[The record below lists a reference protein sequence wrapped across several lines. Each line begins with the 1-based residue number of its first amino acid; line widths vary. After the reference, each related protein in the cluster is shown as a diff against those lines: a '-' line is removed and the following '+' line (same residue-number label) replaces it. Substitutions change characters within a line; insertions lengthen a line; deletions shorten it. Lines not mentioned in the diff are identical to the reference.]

1 MFLEELQAMV
11 EEVKKKIEARVKQ
24 IKQREKDY
32 DELLELKSGLGRVL
46 EQYEA
51 KKARDRQVF
60 QGEIFENNRCMQRF
74 RDSMVRQ
81 LGSSRS
87 TGAANSVETALQVAG
102 KKVTDT
108 RDEIVRKES
117 EVEDLRRKLKDY
129 GTQLLSAVSMY
140 DDGGGTNA

>member
-32 DELLELKSGLGRVL
+32 DELLELKSGLGRIL

>member
-1 MFLEELQAMV
+1 MA
-11 EEVKKKIEARVKQ
+11 Q

-32 DELLELKSGLGRVL
+32 DELLELKSGLGRIL